1 MALDVNKHQ
10 LIPKHS
16 KLTDAERKKFLDNY
30 KIDVKSLPKIL
41 IDDAAII
48 TLKPKAGDI
57 IKIERESETAGTSV
71 YYRAVI
77 DG

>member
-16 KLTDAERKKFLDNY
+16 KLTDAERKKFLDDY

-57 IKIERESETAGTSV
+57 IKIERKSETAGTSV